1 MARGSKNDVDLRR
14 LGQILGAYGADP
26 ARWPA
31 EERAGALRLLA
42 DSAEAATMRD
52 NAQALDSLLDEAP
65 GLEPTPELMAEI
77 LARPDRSR
85 RLALLEALWPFGPIW
100 RPALGMAAAVVLGV
114 TVGALTPPPFG
125 DVEALQSSLSD
136 EIDGLAFASLM
147 DLENG
152 Q

>member
-1 MARGSKNDVDLRR
+1 MVRESKNDVDLQR
-14 LGQILGAYGADP
+14 LREILDAYGADP

-31 EERAGALRLLA
+31 EERAGALRLLS
-42 DSAEAATMRD
+42 DSAEAAAMRD
-52 NAQALDSLLDEAP
+52 DAQALDSLLNQAP

-77 LARPDRSR
+77 LARPSRSR
-85 RLALLEALWPFGPIW
+85 GRALLEALWPFGPIW

-114 TVGALTPPPFG
+114 AVGALTPPPFG
-125 DVEALQSSLSD
+125 DGEATQTSLSD